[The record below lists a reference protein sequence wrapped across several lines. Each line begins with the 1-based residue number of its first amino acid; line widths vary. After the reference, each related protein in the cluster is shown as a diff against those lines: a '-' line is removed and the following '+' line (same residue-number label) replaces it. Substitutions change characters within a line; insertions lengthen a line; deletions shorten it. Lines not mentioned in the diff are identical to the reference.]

1 MTTPTAA
8 PTVTRLHLGCGR
20 SPLPGWV
27 NVDAVAGPG
36 VDLVH
41 DLDRCAD
48 RPLPYPSDSVDEFL
62 ASHLLEHLHH
72 PLPFMQ
78 ELHRVARPGAAA
90 TFHVPYGSSD
100 DAFEDPTHV
109 RQYFVNSWIYF
120 GQPAYWRADY
130 GYRGDWRTECIELTV
145 ARDRYDGAAP
155 AAILDDVLRSRNV
168 VLEMRARLVAVK
180 PVRAPRQDL
189 QEQRELRFVLV

>member
-120 GQPAYWRADY
+120 GQPA
-130 GYRGDWRTECIELTV
+130 
-145 ARDRYDGAAP
+145 
-155 AAILDDVLRSRNV
+155 
-168 VLEMRARLVAVK
+168 
-180 PVRAPRQDL
+180 
-189 QEQRELRFVLV
+189 